1 MKKILSVV
9 ALILM
14 ASASHACQFDTD
26 CGVGSTCEKS
36 GYGLYGVCQGGLNPG
51 NAYDDQPVFNP
62 LDLNRGFMSE
72 DSDGD
77 ARSANR
83 QVLVSFCSS
92 ANSLPVHT
100 LQIFQQ
106 NRHYSTSGMAR

>member
-77 ARSANR
+77 ARSGMDADGTHGDT
-83 QVLVSFCSS
+83 CSLDVECGPGS
-92 ANSLPVHT
+92 QCVKSGSSLYGVC
-100 LQIFQQ
+100 
-106 NRHYSTSGMAR
+106 M

>member
-1 MKKILSVV
+1 MKNILSVAAFV
-9 ALILM
+9 LM

-36 GYGLYGVCQGGLNPG
+36 GYSLYGVCQGGLNPG

-62 LDLNRGFMSE
+62 LDLNRGFMSD

-77 ARSANR
+77 ARNGMDADGSYGDTC
-83 QVLVSFCSS
+83 SFDVECGPGSQCVKS
-92 ANSLPVHT
+92 GYSLYGVCK
-100 LQIFQQ
+100 
-106 NRHYSTSGMAR
+106 